1 MRRDLICKT
10 AVFVIALLI
19 LLTSVPSTTIS
30 GKSNMY
36 IPEQT
41 DDTVEIS
48 VNFPGLK
55 GVKNYTIRITR
66 EKYEELCRVFNNTM
80 KALQNAETE
89 REACEIFNETILK
102 LREIGII
109 SPAID
114 IARLQKM
121 VTGNY
126 LRYMHQDRILKIM
139 KKLNLTEK
147 SDNVLC
153 LVCGAAS
160 NTFKMGFSNRIYDM
174 LVRMPS
180 FLIALMLYMLAEI
193 SSESESPL
201 LFSLST
207 LSYALSIPFFILFLI
222 PLSGPVSLLGT
233 ICLGCDWGNVFVPFG
248 HTRRYPSQGFLWT
261 KGQKGTKIWNGKFYG
276 NYSSWRMLSL
286 YFPLLWLSMLMEMLS
301 ESVSSPS
308 LEELFYVL
316 SVLLLLYPAILYG
329 PLLAL
334 FGDPYPGIL
343 GFTGIYISVP
353 LDFPG
358 HYGPSFF
365 LGHAISVS
373 IKEV

>member
-1 MRRDLICKT
+1 MRKGLIYKT

-19 LLTSVPSTTIS
+19 LLTYTPSVTIS
-30 GKSNMY
+30 GKSNTLAS
-36 IPEQT
+36 EQP
-41 DDTVEIS
+41 DDTVKIS
-48 VNFPGLK
+48 VDFPGLK
-55 GVKNYTIRITR
+55 GVKNYTIRITT

-89 REACEIFNETILK
+89 REACEIFNETILR

-114 IARLQKM
+114 ITRLQKI

-126 LRYMHQDRILKIM
+126 LRDTRWDRMLKIM
-139 KKLNLTEK
+139 EKLNLTEK

-160 NTFKMGFSNRIYDM
+160 NTFKMDFSNRIYDI

-180 FLIALMLYMLAEI
+180 FLIALTLYMVAEI
-193 SSESESPL
+193 TSESESPI

-207 LSYALSIPFFILFLI
+207 LSYALSIPFFMLFLI

-233 ICLGCDWGNVFVPFG
+233 ICLGYEWSNVFVPFG
-248 HTRRYPSQGFLWT
+248 HTHRYPSQGFLWT

-276 NYSSWRMLSL
+276 NYSWGMLSL
-286 YFPLLWLSMLMEMLS
+286 YFPLLCLSMLMEIVS
-301 ESVSSPS
+301 ESISSPC
-308 LEELFYVL
+308 LKELFYLL
-316 SVLLLLYPAILYG
+316 SVLLLLYPAILYY
-329 PLLAL
+329 PPLAL
-334 FGDPYPGIL
+334 LGDPYPGVL

-353 LDFPG
+353 LNFSG
-358 HYGPSFF
+358 HYGSSFF
-365 LGHAISVS
+365 LGHAICIS
-373 IKEV
+373 IKEA